1 MTIRVVPGKEFAAL
15 LLVIGLREGNPQ
27 GYELLQKAFGGHR
40 RWASIY
46 PFSEGKI

>member
-1 MTIRVVPGKEFAAL
+1 MTIRVVPEIEFAAL
-15 LLVIGLREGNPQ
+15 LLVIGLFKRNRQ

-46 PFSEGKI
+46 PFRKGKI